1 MTEEA
6 TLTQPETTRESVPL
20 TIVVGTGRCGSTMLS
35 NLLWEHPD
43 VLSLSEFFILVE
55 GQQFREEE
63 VLDGS
68 QLWARLSMPRA
79 EMTALLRQ
87 GLRFP
92 ELLYPLNSTS
102 RYTAETGVPSILLV
116 TLPHLTNDYEA
127 VFDELQQVVSQFP
140 TDRIAMHYLRLFEWF
155 KQRFGRRV
163 CIERSGASLPLV
175 PSLAQGFPEAKFVLL
190 VRDGREC
197 AMSMSRHHGFRLM
210 AASQL
215 EAQRSK
221 AEGIQPDTYELRQ
234 RVFARINDTIPIEIF
249 GRLWTNMLLE
259 GIHHLSQLPRERV
272 ITITYE
278 QVLNQT
284 ESVLTQLMNF
294 IDPSLLDEQWLRTVA
309 TRIRPQSFTWKQLP
323 AQERSSLEEA
333 CEPGLAALEV
343 ALQEGLHS
351 AKLANLL
358 NQAIGGL
365 A

>member
-1 MTEEA
+1 MTEEI
-6 TLTQPETTRESVPL
+6 TLTQPESTQESSPL

-55 GQQFREEE
+55 GQQLHKE
-63 VLDGS
+63 VLDGA
-68 QLWARLSMPRA
+68 QFWTRLSTPRA

-92 ELLYPLNSTS
+92 ELLYPVSSTS

-116 TLPHLTNDYEA
+116 TLPHLTDDYEA
-127 VFDELQQVVSQFP
+127 VFDELQQVVGHFP
-140 TDRIAMHYLRLFEWF
+140 TDSIERHYIRLFEWF
-155 KQRFGRRV
+155 KQRFGHRV

-175 PSLAQGFPEAKFVLL
+175 PSLAQGFPDAKFVHL

-210 AASQL
+210 AASRL
-215 EAQRSK
+215 EAQRYK
-221 AEGIQPDTYELRQ
+221 AEGIQPDTYELQQ
-234 RVFARINDTIPIEIF
+234 RVFAKINDAIPIEIF

-259 GIHHLSQLPRERV
+259 GIRYLSQMPEERV
-272 ITITYE
+272 MTITYE
-278 QVLNQT
+278 QLLNQP
-284 ESVLTQLMNF
+284 ESVLTQLMTF
-294 IDPSLLDEQWLRTVA
+294 IDPSLIDEQWLRTVA
-309 TRIRPQSFTWKQLP
+309 TRVRPQSFTWKQLP
-323 AQERSSLEEA
+323 TQERESLEVA
-333 CEPGLAALEV
+333 CQPGLTALEV
-343 ALQEGLHS
+343 VWQEGLHS

-358 NQAIGGL
+358 DQAIGER